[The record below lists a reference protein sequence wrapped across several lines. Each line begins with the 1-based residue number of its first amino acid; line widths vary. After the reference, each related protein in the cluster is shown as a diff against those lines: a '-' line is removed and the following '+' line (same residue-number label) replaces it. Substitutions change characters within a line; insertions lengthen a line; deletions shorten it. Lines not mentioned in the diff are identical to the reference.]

1 MKLYLI
7 ILIVIFLLV
16 ALSCKDKPQVT
27 ENFSGTPLEQEIKM
41 ITNIFTSVDI
51 NKNKVTDLNEI
62 KKAVREIMLKQSNK
76 KLSSLTPEQKKNLNK
91 K

>member
-27 ENFSGTPLEQEIKM
+27 ENFSGKSLDQEIKM
-41 ITNIFTSVDI
+41 LTNLFTNVDK

-62 KKAVREIMLKQSNK
+62 RKAVGEGLLKQANK
-76 KLSSLTPEQKKNLNK
+76 KLSSLTPEQKKK
-91 K
+91 I

>member
-27 ENFSGTPLEQEIKM
+27 ENFSGKSLDQEIKM
-41 ITNIFTSVDI
+41 LTNLFTNVAISFAAKI
-51 NKNKVTDLNEI
+51 CGF
-62 KKAVREIMLKQSNK
+62 
-76 KLSSLTPEQKKNLNK
+76 
-91 K
+91 

>member
-27 ENFSGTPLEQEIKM
+27 ENFSGTPLEQEIKIIKIIKKKFLINIAKL
-41 ITNIFTSVDI
+41 ITNLRLMVNFND
-51 NKNKVTDLNEI
+51 
-62 KKAVREIMLKQSNK
+62 
-76 KLSSLTPEQKKNLNK
+76 
-91 K
+91 